1 MRSVRQRVHA
11 FAWLLFVW
19 LATTTTTSTTIP
31 AQVAAGKSQRG
42 TRDPRSAFA
51 GPSAADE
58 AGTALASAADH
69 NNIATVDLAKASSS
83 SFVPVPASILRK
95 GVLGHRASVVESF
108 RFSAPPFV
116 ARNSATSATDPKRS
130 SPPPPET
137 SFEPSVDDMTLS
149 PIVLVVTVDGHVHA
163 LKRDT
168 GDWLWTLHD
177 DSGHAV
183 GGKGAKDVPFGSP
196 LVSTRKGR
204 PPTAMMP
211 SRRGNSSLSP
221 DPISAAGETQTRAR
235 APSSVGGESFD
246 PVDDELY
253 VIEPTAG
260 GQIYLYDRSQKDAGG
275 VKLEKLPLS
284 MQELVALSP
293 FTFPSDSSR
302 MFMGGSDSKI
312 VAVDL
317 RSGRLV
323 GVFGSGGAAWCEW
336 DPTKVGVKPDSECD
350 DEISRRPQDLL
361 YMGRTEYTLSIY
373 SKTSS
378 VPIQTLTYTTYTSS
392 ALGIALQSQWTHTP
406 DSLYLQP
413 MHDGSLVCFKVGE
426 PGIKWSVAFDAPAV
440 SVFDIAL
447 PAASPEN
454 SDEPNREFDAPL
466 MFEQPHPLVVDGL
479 PLDFHRWSQLPDTT
493 YVGRVGDGLFA
504 MSRDRYPL
512 TLLSPWGALDGS
524 TPDRETLEPGQDG
537 EEALDGEMG
546 PQQPVCQ
553 GLDCLVGRYPV
564 LDSHIAPVGP
574 DSAIDPP
581 TSRLLI
587 DGPRQTGPS
596 VPSIPNRTSPLPRSR
611 SSVLGQ
617 VLAPFIGGE
626 SNGVVVILL
635 LAILG
640 YFYARKASGR
650 SSNSLADTVN
660 TFMQRIRPD
669 PAVVESAPNKTRATI
684 SSSKQMPP
692 KPSSDTVEVLPP
704 SPVPILSA
712 EELSKALL
720 PAITL
725 SPPIGVSGTVHS
737 RGTSLSSPN
746 LVSTKDLPPLP
757 PPDDDGEGEGNDSD
771 GKDEVEGTPRKKS
784 RRRRGKKHKKS
795 AMGEL
800 NALGGSSISKGTS
813 LETLLVGEVGGVGS
827 QDLGAITLSEVEVK
841 EENGEEGDKTL
852 KSVGLHSV
860 EGLNVSDTILGY
872 GSHGTVVLRGE
883 FQGRAV
889 AVKRL
894 LKDFVT
900 IATHEVALLQE
911 SDDHPHVIRYYC
923 KEHRDTFLYIAL
935 ELCPASLFD
944 LIDQPSSFPEL
955 VPLLDQKRALRQITS
970 GIRYLHKL
978 KIVHRDIKPQNIL
991 VSTSK
996 HHGGLRMLISD
1007 FGLCKKLD
1015 VDESSFQQTMNHA
1028 AGSFGYRAP
1037 EVLRGLVDP
1046 EQESVS
1052 STPSSSTQN
1061 SPSRNRGSSS
1071 SSSAGLLTDPSM
1083 RLTRS
1088 IDIFS
1093 LGCIVYYVLTGG
1105 EHPFGGRYEREMN
1118 ILLGKISLERL
1129 DGLGEEAIEVQDLI
1143 SRMVATDPRERPS
1156 AEAVL
1161 LHPFF
1166 WNAQKRLL
1174 FICDASDRFEIMER
1188 DPPTPTLVMLE
1199 SRAIEIVGDDW
1210 QKAIDRNLLDNLG
1223 KYRKYDGKSV
1233 RDLLRVL
1240 RNKKHHYQDL
1250 PDSVRRNL
1258 GELPGG
1264 FLSYFTLRFP
1274 HLLLHVY
1281 DTVATHLHDE
1291 PMFASTFS
1299 IPDEEQ

>member
-58 AGTALASAADH
+58 AGTALASATDH

-221 DPISAAGETQTRAR
+221 DPISAAGETQTQAR

-426 PGIKWSVAFDAPAV
+426 PGIKWSVSFDAPAV

-669 PAVVESAPNKTRATI
+669 PAVVESAPNKTRATV

-704 SPVPILSA
+704 SPVPHPLRRGAVQGAPS
-712 EELSKALL
+712 SH
-720 PAITL
+720 
-725 SPPIGVSGTVHS
+725 HS
-737 RGTSLSSPN
+737 LTADRN
-746 LVSTKDLPPLP
+746 
-757 PPDDDGEGEGNDSD
+757 DDGEGEGNDSD
-771 GKDEVEGTPRKKS
+771 GKDEVEDTPRKKS

-841 EENGEEGDKTL
+841 EENGEEGDNTL

-970 GIRYLHKL
+970 GIRHLHKL